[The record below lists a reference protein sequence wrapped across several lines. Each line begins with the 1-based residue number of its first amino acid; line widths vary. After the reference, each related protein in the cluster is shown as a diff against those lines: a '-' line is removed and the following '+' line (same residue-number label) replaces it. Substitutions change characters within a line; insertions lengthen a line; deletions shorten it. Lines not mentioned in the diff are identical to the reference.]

1 MFSLA
6 VTTVCFSFIVKGIPQ
21 NLNYLMNVNFVK
33 SHDQLGLG
41 SKVEMQNTNSV
52 SLASTLGLEQKESQ
66 YSFVPRGLYQ
76 LTYFISQLKVA
87 PYSLELLSFNGVIE
101 PLCVT

>member
-6 VTTVCFSFIVKGIPQ
+6 VSTVCFSFIVKGIPP

-41 SKVEMQNTNSV
+41 SKV
-52 SLASTLGLEQKESQ
+52 
-66 YSFVPRGLYQ
+66 
-76 LTYFISQLKVA
+76 
-87 PYSLELLSFNGVIE
+87 
-101 PLCVT
+101 